1 MFITPAY
8 AQSAG
13 GAGDAFV
20 SFLPFV
26 AILAIMY
33 FLLIRPQQ
41 KKAKQHRE
49 MVAALRRGDSV
60 VTAGGIVGR
69 VVRVRGDDDRIT
81 VEIAKGVEVETVR
94 STITAVVA
102 KGDPAPESG

>member
-1 MFITPAY
+1 MFITEAY
-8 AQSAG
+8 AQAQG

-20 SFLPFV
+20 SFLPFL

-49 MVAALRRGDSV
+49 MVAALRRGDAV

-69 VVRVRGDDDRIT
+69 VVRVRDGDDRIN
-81 VEIAKGVEVETVR
+81 VEIAKGVEAEIVR
-94 STITAVVA
+94 STITAVVS
-102 KGDPAPESG
+102 KSDPLPDNS

>member
-1 MFITPAY
+1 MFITEAH
-8 AQSAG
+8 AQAQG

-20 SFLPFV
+20 SFLPFI

-60 VTAGGIVGR
+60 ITAGGIVGK
-69 VVRVRGDDDRIT
+69 VVRVRSDNDRVS

-94 STITAVVA
+94 STITAVVS
-102 KGDPAPESG
+102 KSDPAPDSN

>member
-1 MFITPAY
+1 MFITEAH
-8 AQSAG
+8 AQAQG
-13 GAGDAFV
+13 GAGDAFF
-20 SFLPFV
+20 SFLPFL

-60 VTAGGIVGR
+60 VTAGGIVGK
-69 VVRVRGDDDRIT
+69 VVRVRDGDDRVS

-94 STITAVVA
+94 STISAVLA
-102 KGDPAPESG
+102 KSDPAPESG

>member
-1 MFITPAY
+1 MFITEAH
-8 AQSAG
+8 AQAQG

-20 SFLPFV
+20 SFLPFI

-60 VTAGGIVGR
+60 ITAGGIVGR
-69 VVRVRGDDDRIT
+69 VVRVRSDSDRIS

-102 KGDPAPESG
+102 KPDPVSESN

>member
-1 MFITPAY
+1 MFITEAH
-8 AQSAG
+8 AQVAG

-20 SFLPFV
+20 SFLPFI

-49 MVAALRRGDSV
+49 MVAALRRGDAV
-60 VTAGGIVGR
+60 ITAGGIVGR
-69 VVRVRGDDDRIT
+69 VVRVRGDDDRVS

-94 STITAVVA
+94 STITAVIS
-102 KGDPAPESG
+102 KSDPVPDSR